1 MTTKYLKE
9 PEGDFYERVKNT
21 LPCNMDEWTDE
32 QLKSQY
38 VDAKP
43 DFYKQ
48 MIESVANRRGL
59 DL

>member
-1 MTTKYLKE
+1 MKD
-9 PEGDFYERVKNT
+9 DFYERVKNT

-32 QLKSQY
+32 QLKSQLNHLNQGRRPTS
-38 VDAKP
+38 AIE
-43 DFYKQ
+43 FYKQ

>member
-21 LPCNMDEWTDE
+21 LPCNMDEWTDK

-43 DFYKQ
+43 DFYIE

-59 DL
+59 NL